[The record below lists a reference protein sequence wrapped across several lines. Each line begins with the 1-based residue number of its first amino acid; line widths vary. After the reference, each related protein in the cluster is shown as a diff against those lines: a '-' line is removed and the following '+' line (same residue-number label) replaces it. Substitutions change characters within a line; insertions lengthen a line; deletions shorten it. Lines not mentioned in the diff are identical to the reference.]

1 MSVWNFKWKSLN
13 CTSAGKYVAFQLMMS
28 GNRVINCGKC
38 FLFYLDLCS
47 FIIQHLLNIKSDSF
61 CLRSILL
68 LFEYNTAESFGENLK
83 KEVIFSVLWKQSALE
98 KNYQTTISHMRKI
111 LAKSCLANVDSI
123 FLFYDFIK

>member
-28 GNRVINCGKC
+28 GNHVINCGKC

-68 LFEYNTAESFGENLK
+68 LFEYNTIESFGKNLK
-83 KEVIFSVLWKQSALE
+83 KEEIFSVFGKTESALKK
-98 KNYQTTISHMRKI
+98 KNYQTTISHIRKI
-111 LAKSCLANVDSI
+111 LVTNWGPSCFFFHLKVA
-123 FLFYDFIK
+123 